1 MLGSNGIEQVWGMI
15 KGQELKESIRTYY
28 NYTATSIPLLMS
40 LCTGVYLF
48 FRALGPIT
56 EKLSPL
62 WAVGRKSLDV
72 YILHLILIAL
82 CTVIFGSV
90 RPFET
95 PMQVNTACGVIVLI
109 CYGYSLFRERKKR
122 PKPISPDEQLEPSS
136 S

>member
-1 MLGSNGIEQVWGMI
+1 
-15 KGQELKESIRTYY
+15 
-28 NYTATSIPLLMS
+28 MS

-56 EKLSPL
+56 EKLAPL
-62 WAVGRKSLDV
+62 WSVGRKSLDV

-95 PMQVNTACGVIVLI
+95 PTEINIAFGTIVLI
-109 CYGYSLFRERKKR
+109 CYAYAFIRERKNR
-122 PKPISPDEQLEPSS
+122 PQKAPPEDQLEASS
-136 S
+136 G